1 MKSKRRYRIL
11 YVLSASGGGSS
22 ISLYELLRGL
32 DFEKYCPTVLFYVP
46 NIFEDKFKEL
56 GIKVITLSKKQP
68 SFSIKNSS
76 RWRLKIRDY
85 CKWLITCYREVKQ
98 IYHTFRRDWPVANQI
113 AKLIKTE
120 GIEFVHNNNG
130 LVRNRAAIMAGRLS
144 GVPQVCHVRMYH
156 KLSLVDK
163 YFHKYINHFIYISS
177 AIEKS
182 YIEQGIPKNKG
193 SVVYNGINDNDFQI
207 DLLPTTIRSEFK
219 LHDYDRLI
227 CNVGR
232 LDWWKGHD
240 YFIKAMF
247 EVIKKEPRTKAA
259 IVGPEVN
266 NQLSQEYFQ
275 RVKELVKKLQLS
287 NHIFF
292 TGFRK
297 DVPHILSASE
307 IVVHSASEPEPFGR
321 VIVEGMMAGRPVV
334 ATATGGVL
342 EIIENNS
349 TGLLVS
355 PKDSN
360 SMAKAIIHLL
370 SNPIDAKRIG
380 QRARKTARQRF
391 NVEMH
396 VKGINDIYNKYLFS
410 YKK

>member
-1 MKSKRRYRIL
+1 MKSERRYRIL

-22 ISLYELLRGL
+22 VSLYELLREL
-32 DFEKYCPTVLFYVP
+32 DLKKYCPTVLFYVP

-56 GIKVITLSKKQP
+56 GIKVISLSKQQP
-68 SFSIKNSS
+68 SFSIKNASL
-76 RWRLKIRDY
+76 WRLKIKRIAY
-85 CKWLITCYREVKQ
+85 LKWLILCYREVKQ
-98 IYHTFRRDWPVANQI
+98 IYHTFRRNWPVAKQI
-113 AKLIKTE
+113 AKLITAEK
-120 GIEFVHNNNG
+120 IEFIHNNNG
-130 LVRNRAAIMAGRLS
+130 LVRNRAAIIAGCLS
-144 GVPQVCHVRMYH
+144 GIPQVCHVRMYH

-163 YFHKYINHFIYISS
+163 YLYKYINHFIYISS

-193 SVVYNGINDNDFQI
+193 SVVYNGINENDFQI
-207 DLLPTTIRSEFK
+207 DLLPSTIRSEFK
-219 LHDYDRLI
+219 LHDNDRLI

-247 EVIKKEPRTKAA
+247 EVVKKEPRAKAA

-275 RVKELVKKLQLS
+275 RIKKLVKKLQLS

-297 DVPHILSASE
+297 DVPHIISASE

-349 TGLLVS
+349 TGLLVP
-355 PKDSN
+355 PKDSS
-360 SMAKAIIHLL
+360 SMAKAIMHLL
-370 SNPIDAKRIG
+370 SNPTDAKRIG
-380 QRARKTARQRF
+380 QRAKQITRQRF
-391 NVEMH
+391 NVKTH
-396 VKGINDIYNKYLFS
+396 VKRIDAIYNKYLFN
-410 YKK
+410 Y